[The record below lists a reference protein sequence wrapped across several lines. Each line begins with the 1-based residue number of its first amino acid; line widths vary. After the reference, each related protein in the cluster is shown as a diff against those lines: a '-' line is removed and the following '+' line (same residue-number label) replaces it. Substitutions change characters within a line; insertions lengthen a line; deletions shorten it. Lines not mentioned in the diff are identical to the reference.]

1 MQRRSWLRAAKVLG
15 IALVLFTLPLIGACG
30 GDGDTVEPTPTTVT
44 EVDEFEVVQEA
55 VADYLA
61 DKADGKNGGN
71 LAAVDL
77 YALLNDGDEDND
89 PYIVSLRSAADYAK
103 GHIPGAVNIGFGEL
117 TTLPKGEDILAYCYT
132 GQTASMATAILG
144 TLGYDVQNLL
154 HGMSSWTTD
163 ANIYV
168 SRFDAATA
176 QSDYD
181 VETTAN
187 DATETY
193 AYPEID
199 NTASSD
205 EDAILEAAA
214 ESVSPS
220 YITASELYGLINDGD
235 DDTTPFIIDCRGS
248 TDYAA
253 GHVPGAVNIGLG
265 SIASNLN
272 KLPTDKTVVVYCYTG
287 HTAAQVTAVLNMMGY
302 DAKSLKFGF
311 CSWSS
316 TATNCFDPSTAAHDY
331 DTSTE

>member
-1 MQRRSWLRAAKVLG
+1 MRGTSWARAAKLLG
-15 IALVLFTLPLIGACG
+15 IALVLLALPVLGACG
-30 GDGDTVEPTPTTVT
+30 GGEGAKPTATPAPQVN
-44 EVDEFEVVQEA
+44 EFDVVQDA

-61 DKADGKNGGN
+61 DMGAKKNGTN
-71 LAAVDL
+71 LAAADL
-77 YALLNDGDEDND
+77 YALLNDGDDSND

-103 GHIPGAVNIGFGEL
+103 GHIPGAVNIAFGEL
-117 TTLPKGEDILAYCYT
+117 TTLPKSEDILAYCYT

-187 DATETY
+187 DATGTY
-193 AYPEID
+193 DYPDID
-199 NTASSD
+199 NTAASGD
-205 EDAILEAAA
+205 AAILEAAA
-214 ESVSPS
+214 KSVSPK
-220 YITASELYGLINDGD
+220 YITNSELYGFINDGD
-235 DDTTPFIIDCRGS
+235 DDTTPFIIDLRAS
-248 TDYAA
+248 ADYDA
-253 GHVPGAVNIGLG
+253 GHVPGAVNMGIGSL
-265 SIASNLN
+265 ADNLD
-272 KLPTDKTVVVYCYTG
+272 KLPTDKTIVAYCYTG
-287 HTAAQVTAVLNMMGY
+287 HTAGQATAVLNMLGY

-316 TATNCFDPSTAAHDY
+316 TATKCFDASTVTGYPTATD
-331 DTSTE
+331 

>member
-1 MQRRSWLRAAKVLG
+1 MRRTSWGRAAKLVG
-15 IALVLFTLPLIGACG
+15 IALVLLALPVLGACG
-30 GDGDTVEPTPTTVT
+30 GGGGAEPTATPAPQVN
-44 EVDEFEVVQEA
+44 EFDVVQDA

-61 DKADGKNGGN
+61 DMVDKKNGVN
-71 LAAVDL
+71 LAATDL
-77 YALLNDGDEDND
+77 YALLNDGDDSND

-103 GHIPGAVNIGFGEL
+103 GHIPGAVNIAFGEL
-117 TTLPKGEDILAYCYT
+117 TTLPKSEDILAYCYT

-187 DATETY
+187 DATGTY
-193 AYPEID
+193 DYPDID
-199 NTASSD
+199 NTAASGD
-205 EDAILEAAA
+205 AAILEAAA
-214 ESVSPS
+214 KSVSPK
-220 YITASELYGLINDGD
+220 YITNSELYGFINDGD
-235 DDTTPFIIDCRGS
+235 DDTTPFIIDLRAS
-248 TDYAA
+248 ADYDA
-253 GHVPGAVNIGLG
+253 GHVPGAVNMGIGSL
-265 SIASNLN
+265 ADNLD
-272 KLPTDKTVVVYCYTG
+272 KLPTDKTIVAYCYTG
-287 HTAAQVTAVLNMMGY
+287 HTAGQATAVLNMLGY

-316 TATNCFDPSTAAHDY
+316 TATKCFDASTVTGYPTATD
-331 DTSTE
+331 

>member
-1 MQRRSWLRAAKVLG
+1 MRGTSWARAAKLLG
-15 IALVLFTLPLIGACG
+15 IALVLLALPVLGACG
-30 GDGDTVEPTPTTVT
+30 GGEGAKPTATPAPQVN
-44 EVDEFEVVQEA
+44 EFDVVQDA

-61 DKADGKNGGN
+61 DMVAKKNGTN
-71 LAAVDL
+71 LAAADL
-77 YALLNDGDEDND
+77 YALLNDGDDSND

-103 GHIPGAVNIGFGEL
+103 GHIPGAVNIAFGEL
-117 TTLPKGEDILAYCYT
+117 TTLPKSEDILAYCYT

-187 DATETY
+187 DATGTY
-193 AYPEID
+193 DYPDID
-199 NTASSD
+199 NTAASGD
-205 EDAILEAAA
+205 AAILEAAA
-214 ESVSPS
+214 KSVSPK
-220 YITASELYGLINDGD
+220 YITNSELYGFINDGD
-235 DDTTPFIIDCRGS
+235 DDTTPFIIDLRAS
-248 TDYAA
+248 ADYDA
-253 GHVPGAVNIGLG
+253 GHVPGAVNIGIG
-265 SIASNLN
+265 SLADNLD
-272 KLPTDKTVVVYCYTG
+272 KLPTDQAIVSYCYTG
-287 HTAAQVTAVLNMMGY
+287 HTAGQATAVLNMLGY

-316 TATNCFDPSTAAHDY
+316 TATKCFDASTVTGYPTATD
-331 DTSTE
+331 

>member
-1 MQRRSWLRAAKVLG
+1 MRGTSWARAAKLLG
-15 IALVLFTLPLIGACG
+15 IALVLLALPVLGACG
-30 GDGDTVEPTPTTVT
+30 GGEGAKPTATPAPQVN
-44 EVDEFEVVQEA
+44 EFDVVQDA

-61 DKADGKNGGN
+61 DMVAKKNGTN
-71 LAAVDL
+71 LAAADL
-77 YALLNDGDEDND
+77 YALLNDGDDSND

-103 GHIPGAVNIGFGEL
+103 GHIPGAVNIAFGEL
-117 TTLPKGEDILAYCYT
+117 TTLPKSEDILAYCYT

-187 DATETY
+187 DATGTY
-193 AYPEID
+193 DYPDID
-199 NTASSD
+199 NTAASGD
-205 EDAILEAAA
+205 AAILEAAA
-214 ESVSPS
+214 KSVSPK
-220 YITASELYGLINDGD
+220 YITNSELYGFINDGD
-235 DDTTPFIIDCRGS
+235 DDTTPFIIDLRAS
-248 TDYAA
+248 ADYDA
-253 GHVPGAVNIGLG
+253 GHVPGAVNMGIGSL
-265 SIASNLN
+265 ADNLD
-272 KLPTDKTVVVYCYTG
+272 KLPTDKTIVAYCYTG
-287 HTAAQVTAVLNMMGY
+287 HTAGQATAVLNMLGY

-316 TATNCFDPSTAAHDY
+316 TATKCFDASTVTGYPTATD
-331 DTSTE
+331 

>member
-1 MQRRSWLRAAKVLG
+1 MRGTSWARAAKLLG
-15 IALVLFTLPLIGACG
+15 IALVLLALPVLGACG
-30 GDGDTVEPTPTTVT
+30 GGEGAKPTATPAPQVN
-44 EVDEFEVVQEA
+44 EFDVVQDA

-61 DKADGKNGGN
+61 DMVDKKNGVN
-71 LAAVDL
+71 LAATDL
-77 YALLNDGDEDND
+77 YALLNDGDDSND

-103 GHIPGAVNIGFGEL
+103 GHIPGAVNIAFGEL
-117 TTLPKGEDILAYCYT
+117 TTLPKDEDILAYCYT

-187 DATETY
+187 DATTTY
-193 AYPEID
+193 DYPDID
-199 NTASSD
+199 NTAASGD
-205 EDAILEAAA
+205 AAILEAAA
-214 ESVSPS
+214 KSVTAK
-220 YITASELYGLINDGD
+220 YITASELYGFINDGD
-235 DDTTPFIIDCRGS
+235 DDTTPFIIDLRAS
-248 TDYAA
+248 ADYDA
-253 GHVPGAVNIGLG
+253 GHVPGAVNMGIGSL
-265 SIASNLN
+265 ADNLD
-272 KLPTDKTVVVYCYTG
+272 KLPTDKTIVAYCYTG
-287 HTAAQVTAVLNMMGY
+287 HTAGQATAVLNMLGY

-316 TATNCFDPSTAAHDY
+316 TATKCFDASTVTGYPTATD
-331 DTSTE
+331 

>member
-1 MQRRSWLRAAKVLG
+1 MRGTSWARAAKLLG
-15 IALVLFTLPLIGACG
+15 IALVLLALPVLGACG
-30 GDGDTVEPTPTTVT
+30 GGEGAKPTATPAPQVN
-44 EVDEFEVVQEA
+44 EFDVVQDA

-61 DKADGKNGGN
+61 DMVAKKNGTN
-71 LAAVDL
+71 LAAADL
-77 YALLNDGDEDND
+77 YALLNDGDDSND

-103 GHIPGAVNIGFGEL
+103 GHIPGAVNIAFGEL
-117 TTLPKGEDILAYCYT
+117 TTLPKDEDILAYCYT

-187 DATETY
+187 DATGTY
-193 AYPEID
+193 DYPDID
-199 NTASSD
+199 NTAASGD
-205 EDAILEAAA
+205 AAILEAAA
-214 ESVSPS
+214 KSVSPK
-220 YITASELYGLINDGD
+220 YITNSELYGFINDGD
-235 DDTTPFIIDCRGS
+235 DDTTPFIIDLRAS
-248 TDYAA
+248 ADYDA
-253 GHVPGAVNIGLG
+253 GHVPGAVNMGIGSL
-265 SIASNLN
+265 ADNLD
-272 KLPTDKTVVVYCYTG
+272 KLPTDKTIVAYCYTG
-287 HTAAQVTAVLNMMGY
+287 HTAGQATAVLNMLGY

-316 TATNCFDPSTAAHDY
+316 TATKCFDASTVTGYPTATD
-331 DTSTE
+331 

>member
-1 MQRRSWLRAAKVLG
+1 MRGTSWARAAKLLG
-15 IALVLFTLPLIGACG
+15 IALILLALPVLGACG
-30 GDGDTVEPTPTTVT
+30 GDGNGVEPTATPAPQVN
-44 EVDEFEVVQEA
+44 EFEVVQDA

-71 LAAVDL
+71 LPATDL
-77 YALLNDGDEDND
+77 YALLNDGDDDND
-89 PYIVSLRSAADYAK
+89 PYIVSLRTAADYAK
-103 GHIPGAVNIGFGEL
+103 GHIPGAVNIAFGEL
-117 TTLPKGEDILAYCYT
+117 TTLPKDEDVLAYCYT

-176 QSDYD
+176 QNDYD

-193 AYPEID
+193 DYPDID
-199 NTASSD
+199 NTADSGD
-205 EDAILEAAA
+205 AAILEAAA
-214 ESVSPS
+214 KSVSPK
-220 YITASELYGLINDGD
+220 YITASELYGFINDGD
-235 DDTTPFIIDCRGS
+235 DDTTPFIIDLRAS
-248 TDYAA
+248 SDYDA
-253 GHVPGAVNIGLG
+253 GHVAGAVNIGVG
-265 SIASNLN
+265 SLADSLN
-272 KLPTDKTVVVYCYTG
+272 KLPADKTVVVYCYTG
-287 HTAAQVTAVLNMMGY
+287 HTAGQAAAVLNMLGY

-316 TATNCFDPSTAAHDY
+316 TATKCFDASTAANDY
-331 DTSTE
+331 DTTTE